1 MGAISTVVSKLF
13 KLSTY
18 RFIFKQD
25 ESSSALLK
33 KVFGTQLSQ
42 YDIHDIVRFEER
54 DVLLNIKGAQ
64 NIKFQFELTDTE
76 KNLFDGGL

>member
-25 ESSSALLK
+25 ESSRNLLE
-33 KVFGTQLSQ
+33 KVFGAQLSK
-42 YDIHDIVRFEER
+42 YDIDDIVKFEER

-64 NIKFQFELTDTE
+64 NIKFQFDLTDIE
-76 KNLFDGGL
+76 KKLFDGGL